1 MKITFDDFCKKAT
14 EDAKKELIDFIK
26 SLKELS
32 LEEVRE
38 VKKYLSN
45 KEEKHEINGYP
56 KKENRR

>member
-1 MKITFDDFCKKAT
+1 MKITFDDFCKRAT

-32 LEEVRE
+32 SEEVRE

-45 KEEKHEINGYP
+45 KEEKR
-56 KKENRR
+56 KKTKYIQVQAG

>member
-1 MKITFDDFCKKAT
+1 MEITFDGFYKKVT

-38 VKKYLSN
+38 VKKYLSQKN
-45 KEEKHEINGYP
+45 
-56 KKENRR
+56 

>member
-26 SLKELS
+26 NLKELS
-32 LEEVRE
+32 LDEVRE

-45 KEEKHEINGYP
+45 KEEKII
-56 KKENRR
+56 

>member
-45 KEEKHEINGYP
+45 KEEKHETYRYP

>member
-32 LEEVRE
+32 LEEVKE

-45 KEEKHEINGYP
+45 KEEKRIF
-56 KKENRR
+56 KS

>member
-14 EDAKKELIDFIK
+14 DDAKKELIDFIK

-45 KEEKHEINGYP
+45 KEE
-56 KKENRR
+56 

>member
-26 SLKELS
+26 DLKELS
-32 LEEVRE
+32 LEEVKE

-45 KEEKHEINGYP
+45 KEEKRI
-56 KKENRR
+56 

>member
-26 SLKELS
+26 NLKELS

-45 KEEKHEINGYP
+45 KEEKRI
-56 KKENRR
+56 

>member
-1 MKITFDDFCKKAT
+1 MKITFDDFCKRAT
-14 EDAKKELIDFIK
+14 DDAKKELIDFIK

-45 KEEKHEINGYP
+45 KEEKRI
-56 KKENRR
+56 

>member
-14 EDAKKELIDFIK
+14 EDAKKELINFIM

-38 VKKYLSN
+38 IKKYLSQKN
-45 KEEKHEINGYP
+45 
-56 KKENRR
+56 

>member
-1 MKITFDDFCKKAT
+1 MKITFDDFCKRAT

-32 LEEVRE
+32 SEEVRE

-45 KEEKHEINGYP
+45 KEEKRI
-56 KKENRR
+56 

>member
-1 MKITFDDFCKKAT
+1 MEITFDDFCKRAT

-26 SLKELS
+26 GLRELS

-45 KEEKHEINGYP
+45 KEEKII
-56 KKENRR
+56 

>member
-1 MKITFDDFCKKAT
+1 MKITFEDFCEKAT

-32 LEEVRE
+32 FEEVRE

-45 KEEKHEINGYP
+45 KEEKRILL
-56 KKENRR
+56 

>member
-26 SLKELS
+26 DLKDLS
-32 LEEVRE
+32 LEEVKE

-45 KEEKHEINGYP
+45 KEEKRI
-56 KKENRR
+56 

>member
-26 SLKELS
+26 NLKELS

-38 VKKYLSN
+38 VKRYLSN
-45 KEEKHEINGYP
+45 KEEKII
-56 KKENRR
+56 

>member
-26 SLKELS
+26 DLKELS
-32 LEEVRE
+32 LEEVKE

-45 KEEKHEINGYP
+45 KED
-56 KKENRR
+56 

>member
-32 LEEVRE
+32 LEEVKE

-45 KEEKHEINGYP
+45 KEEKRI
-56 KKENRR
+56 

>member
-1 MKITFDDFCKKAT
+1 MNITFDDFCKRAT

-32 LEEVRE
+32 LEEVKE

-45 KEEKHEINGYP
+45 KEE
-56 KKENRR
+56 